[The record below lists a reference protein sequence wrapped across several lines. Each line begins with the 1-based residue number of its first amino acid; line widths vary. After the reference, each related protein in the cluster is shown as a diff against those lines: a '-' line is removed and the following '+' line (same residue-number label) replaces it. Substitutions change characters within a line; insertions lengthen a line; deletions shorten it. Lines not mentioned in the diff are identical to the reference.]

1 MNNLKRVVTLL
12 DKYEGEVMCENLEY
26 KINSFLNKNLPE
38 WEDHYL
44 NENEYIIDIK
54 YMNIP
59 ETFLKED
66 DTYFIDGYVY
76 AYIHIVETK

>member
-76 AYIHIVETK
+76 AYIHIGETK